1 MQVLSAVSSVS
12 SAGAPHSSQVATRA
26 FSAPEL
32 FKGEPKSPSTDMYAF
47 GILLWEFA
55 TCEVPFADNPEL
67 VCDHVKAGIRPPVPS
82 LRPDGFPAEYFK
94 LMEEC
99 WSHDPRHR
107 PSAEQAHKRLLQID
121 PSARP
126 VQGPIALWHPA
137 HIAQP
142 ASLRQCVLAAMQALP
157 GQLNAHLAR
166 VLTANVADAV
176 RIVRGSN
183 VVQQLM
189 RQHRLTEMEAQTVS
203 VYTTDA
209 RQHGGLREQSIFCRY
224 NAATRSGSA
233 QDIELWSEFSFVFS
247 SALEKLPSLR
257 LTVFRGLDL
266 PLTQLSHQYTANGTV
281 WMSSVVSTTT
291 DKAGTLLL
299 FGTGASGRPGTLL
312 QINAVDAK
320 NISDFSMFKTENE
333 YIIPPNSCHK
343 VKVALSSDQVIQSL
357 LSRVLVLC
365 VAHANSRCT
374 CRHLPSASSVLFLA
388 ALI

>member
-1 MQVLSAVSSVS
+1 MQVLSTVSSVS
-12 SAGAPHSSQVATRA
+12 TAGAPLPSKVATRA

-32 FKGEPKSPSTDMYAF
+32 FNGETKSPATDMYAF

-55 TCEVPFADNPEL
+55 ICEVPFADNPEL
-67 VCDHVKAGIRPPVPS
+67 ICDHVKAGIRPHVPS

-99 WSHDPRHR
+99 WSHDPRQR
-107 PSAEQAHKRLLQID
+107 PSAEQAHQRLLQID

-126 VQGPIALWHPA
+126 VQGPVALWRVA
-137 HIAQP
+137 HTAQP

-166 VLTANVADAV
+166 VVTANVADAV

-183 VVQQLM
+183 AVQQLM
-189 RQHRLTEMEAQTVS
+189 RQHRLTEMEAQIVC
-203 VYTTDA
+203 VYTSDA
-209 RQHGGLREQSIFCRY
+209 RQHGGLREQSIFCNY

-233 QDIELWSEFSFVFS
+233 QDIELWSEFSFVFC
-247 SALEKLPSLR
+247 SALEKLPSLQ

-281 WMSSVVSTTT
+281 WMPSVVSTTT
-291 DKAGTLLL
+291 DKAGTLLQ

-320 NISDFSMFKTENE
+320 NISNFSMFKTENE
-333 YIIPPNSCHK
+333 YIIPPNSCHI
-343 VKVALSSDQVIQSL
+343 VKVALSSDQVTRL
-357 LSRVLVLC
+357 LRSRVLVC
-365 VAHANSRCT
+365 RVARANSRGD
-374 CRHLPSASSVLFLA
+374 CRHLPSASSVLCLA